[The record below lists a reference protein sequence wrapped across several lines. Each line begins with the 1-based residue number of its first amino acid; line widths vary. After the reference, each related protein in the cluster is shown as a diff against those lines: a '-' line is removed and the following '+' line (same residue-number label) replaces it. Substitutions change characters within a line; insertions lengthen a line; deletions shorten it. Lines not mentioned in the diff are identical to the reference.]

1 MKKTTFLA
9 FLTLLLFNGVTA
21 QVLLNDNFDNY
32 TLGNIGTDPN
42 GVIPGQG
49 GWFTKGGIVTDYSI
63 ASESGKGNVLRF
75 ESLTATSAHREVFKT
90 DLFTQWQKRT
100 TSNNILKFAVDFYTD
115 DYDGIHLSTNTDI
128 AFFDVKGQILFGY
141 EYYLNERYIN
151 VFVNDKQS
159 ATKSYKL
166 LTSNGQQLLLPKN
179 TWLTLEL
186 YIDYDYNKVYYS
198 IPALNYTIVFN
209 TNLAPLGGTSIES
222 VPEKLLFRNSKNGI
236 GNYTLKFDNINLS
249 AQNTTPIVTV
259 GLKEFLSLKFNLF
272 PNPATNLV
280 NITNS
285 ENMSVKQIE
294 IYDLAGKLI
303 NIQNFNNQ
311 KDIQLGVQSLAIGT
325 YMLHIQS
332 DLGTA
337 VKKLIKK

>member
-1 MKKTTFLA
+1 MGTDIT
-9 FLTLLLFNGVTA
+9 GVT
-21 QVLLNDNFDNY
+21 
-32 TLGNIGTDPN
+32 
-42 GVIPGQG
+42 PGQG

-63 ASESGKGNVLRF
+63 ASESGKGKVVRF
-75 ESLTATSAHREVFKT
+75 ESLTVTSGHREVFNT
-90 DLFTQWQKRT
+90 DLFTKWQQRT
-100 TSNNILKFAVDFYTD
+100 PSNNILKFAVDFYTD

-166 LTSNGQQLLLPKN
+166 VTSNGQQLLLPKN

-236 GNYTLKFDNINLS
+236 GNYTLKFDNINIS

-259 GLKEFLSLKFNLF
+259 GLKEILSSKFNLY
-272 PNPATNLV
+272 PNPATNIV

-285 ENMSVKQIE
+285 VSMSVKEVE
-294 IYDLAGKLI
+294 IYDVTGKLI
-303 NIQNFNNQ
+303 STQHFNNEVE
-311 KDIQLGVQSLAIGT
+311 IQLNIETLTNGT
-325 YMLHIQS
+325 YLLHLQTNE
-332 DLGTA
+332 GMA